1 MSRLPP
7 SKCITFLCEKFTICN
22 VLVKKSYKLQI
33 YYFKMLWIIIF
44 FFETRKR
51 YLQIITFS
59 FDMYRS
65 KAFGTTV
72 LVQSWQCT
80 PSTRLS
86 VSQLPA
92 LKNKYY
98 SVMFELTIYNEQ
110 NLKKLLSRVTVP
122 NYDENMDE
130 KNMTQKYSIKNLY
143 ISNKIFG
150 RPSQTRKTS
159 PFKKSNLYSCI
170 ISLAAWFCL
179 RVMFDP

>member
-1 MSRLPP
+1 MFW
-7 SKCITFLCEKFTICN
+7 SKKVINCKFIILKCYESLFFSLKPENDTYKSLLFPLICIDPRHS
-22 VLVKKSYKLQI
+22 VL
-33 YYFKMLWIIIF
+33 
-44 FFETRKR
+44 
-51 YLQIITFS
+51 
-59 FDMYRS
+59 
-65 KAFGTTV
+65 

-110 NLKKLLSRVTVP
+110 NLQKLLSRVTVP

-179 RVMFDP
+179 RVMFNP